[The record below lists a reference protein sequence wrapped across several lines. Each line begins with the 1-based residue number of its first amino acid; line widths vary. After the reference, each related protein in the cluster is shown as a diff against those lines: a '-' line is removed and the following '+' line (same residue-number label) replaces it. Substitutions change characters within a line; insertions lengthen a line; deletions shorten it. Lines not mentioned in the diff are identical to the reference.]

1 MMGKKLTAA
10 LITFSAI
17 IMAFASPLQAGES
30 SAGTKV
36 GLLTCE
42 SVPNTHLNLLIH
54 STVDVKCQFVS
65 SDRSMIEHYVGET
78 GIGFGLD
85 ISHKI
90 TDNLI
95 FVVFAADFEQGNHK
109 LAGKYIGV
117 GASATAGAGM
127 GVQLLVGDGKNS
139 VSLEPVIE
147 GTKGLGVSMGI
158 TYLYLQAAD

>member
-17 IMAFASPLQAGES
+17 IAFASPLQAGES
-30 SAGTKV
+30 SAGTKL

-42 SVPNTHLNLLIH
+42 SIPNTHLNLLIH